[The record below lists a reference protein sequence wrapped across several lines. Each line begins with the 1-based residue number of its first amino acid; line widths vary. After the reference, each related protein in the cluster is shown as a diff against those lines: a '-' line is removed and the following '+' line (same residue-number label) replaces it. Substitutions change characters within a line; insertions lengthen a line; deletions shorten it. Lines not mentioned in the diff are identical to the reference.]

1 MRCPRAGYDV
11 GVDAPV
17 WERFADVVLAA
28 DAAVCRVVQGV
39 PPRDFAGLY
48 VGDDEV
54 DALLAALPGLD
65 GPTTEQ
71 VAPLR
76 ARLDPHVAA
85 ARAALHAWART
96 GDDDLAR
103 ACRYA
108 GARGPAAEVLAV
120 LLAVDLHP
128 QRQRLVAYVQD
139 SVQLPRP
146 TLAWVARVLGDDA
159 LRALA
164 PRGPLV
170 RSGLAVVVGDG
181 AWGTR
186 QCGVAPR
193 VAWAVRGD
201 ATLDPHLPAGAR
213 VVGAVGAPA
222 DAAAD
227 RTRTRRAPA
236 DQPPGAGALLLV
248 HGADPES
255 RRQAAAAALPG
266 TDLLVT
272 PLPES
277 DEAWAATVREA
288 TLRCA
293 ALVVEVDGRLG
304 RHDTEQL
311 DRAPHLALVLASARE
326 LPLDCL
332 PARPWREV
340 HVHDGE
346 ADDGDWQ
353 RRTGRPAPAGVRL
366 TREQLR
372 LVAGADG
379 GGPRGHDGGVAAGV
393 RRLAGG
399 HLDGVAARVHA
410 RRGWSDLVLPATPTD
425 QLHDLV
431 ARYRQRRTV
440 FGEWG
445 FPAVPSAGVVALFAG
460 PSGTGKTLAAE
471 VVAADL
477 GVDLYKVDLSA
488 VVSKYI
494 GETEKNLERVFSAA
508 ASGDMVL
515 FFDEADALFG
525 KRTDVSSS
533 HDRYAN
539 IEVAYLLQ
547 RLEVFDGLVV
557 LATNLQGN
565 IDDAFWRRIAVSVT
579 FAAPDEAER
588 RRIWERVFPA
598 TAPVEDVD
606 LDVLARRFKVT
617 GGVIRN
623 AALGAAFAAA
633 DEGGPITMGRVVRA
647 LQRELVKLG
656 HLSVVDPSDEL
667 RPTPVRAGG

>member
-1 MRCPRAGYDV
+1 M
-11 GVDAPV
+11 DAPA

-39 PPRDFAGLY
+39 PPRDFAGMY
-48 VGDDEV
+48 VGDEEV
-54 DALLAALPGLD
+54 DALLATLPGLD
-65 GPTTEQ
+65 GPAPER

-76 ARLDPHVAA
+76 ARLEPHVTA
-85 ARAALHAWART
+85 ARVALHAWVRT
-96 GDDDLAR
+96 GEDGLAR

-108 GARGPAAEVLAV
+108 GVRGVAAEVAAV

-170 RSGLAVVVGDG
+170 RAGLAVVGGEG

-186 QCGVAPR
+186 MCGVAPR
-193 VAWAVRGD
+193 VAWAARGD
-201 ATLDPHLPAGAR
+201 DTLDPDVPPGTRLRPAADAGSDAGAR
-213 VVGAVGAPA
+213 GRGAPA
-222 DAAAD
+222 PARPPAD
-227 RTRTRRAPA
+227 APA
-236 DQPPGAGALLLV
+236 GAGALLLV

-255 RRQAAAAALPG
+255 RRQAAASALPG
-266 TDLLVT
+266 ADLLVA
-272 PLPES
+272 PLPAS
-277 DEAWAATVREA
+277 PDAWGAVVREA

-293 ALVVEVDGRLG
+293 VLVVEVDGRLA
-304 RHDTEQL
+304 REDTEQL

-340 HVHDGE
+340 HVRDGE
-346 ADDGDWQ
+346 ADDVDWH
-353 RRTGRPAPAGVRL
+353 RRTGGPAPAGVRL

-372 LVAGADG
+372 LVAGPGAAAHPRAD
-379 GGPRGHDGGVAAGV
+379 DVAAGV

-410 RRGWSDLVLPATPTD
+410 RRGWEDLVLPVTPTG

-440 FGEWG
+440 FGSWG

-477 GVDLYKVDLSA
+477 GLDLYKVDLSA

-525 KRTDVSSS
+525 KRTDVASS

-547 RLEVFDGLVV
+547 RLEVFDGLVI

-579 FAAPDEAER
+579 FTAPDEVER

-598 TAPVEDVD
+598 AAPVDDVD
-606 LDVLARRFKVT
+606 LDLLARRFKVT

-633 DEGGPITMGRVVRA
+633 DEDGSITMARVVRA

-656 HLSVVDPSDEL
+656 HLSVVDPPDAPPDASA
-667 RPTPVRAGG
+667 RRVGG

>member
-1 MRCPRAGYDV
+1 M
-11 GVDAPV
+11 DAPV

-28 DAAVCRVVQGV
+28 DAALCRVVQGV

-48 VGDDEV
+48 VGDEEV
-54 DALLAALPGLD
+54 DALLAQLPGLD
-65 GPTTEQ
+65 GPAPER

-76 ARLDPHVAA
+76 ARLDPLVAA
-85 ARAALHAWART
+85 ARVALHAWART
-96 GDDDLAR
+96 ADDPLAR

-108 GARGPAAEVLAV
+108 GARGAAAEVLAV

-128 QRQRLVAYVQD
+128 QRQRLVAYAQD

-146 TLAWVARVLGDDA
+146 TLAWVARVLGEEA
-159 LRALA
+159 VRALA
-164 PRGPLV
+164 PRGALV
-170 RSGLAVVVGDG
+170 RAGLAVVGTEG
-181 AWGTR
+181 AWATR
-186 QCGVAPR
+186 MCGVAPR

-201 ATLDPHLPAGAR
+201 DALDPDVPAGTR
-213 VVGAVGAPA
+213 VVASAGIAGAAGPA
-222 DAAAD
+222 GHAGLRARAA
-227 RTRTRRAPA
+227 RPPA

-255 RRQAAAAALPG
+255 RRQAAADALPG
-266 TDLLVT
+266 AALVVA
-272 PLPES
+272 PLPTTP
-277 DEAWAATVREA
+277 EAWAATVREA

-293 ALVVEVDGRLG
+293 ALLVEVDGRLG
-304 RHDTEQL
+304 RDDTEQL

-332 PARPWREV
+332 PARTWREL
-340 HVHDGE
+340 HVRDGE
-346 ADDGDWQ
+346 ADDVDWR
-353 RRTGRPAPAGVRL
+353 RRTGGPAPAGVRL

-372 LVAGADG
+372 LVAGPDG
-379 GGPRGHDGGVAAGV
+379 AVAGGSDGVAAGV

-410 RRGWSDLVLPATPTD
+410 RRGWDDLVLPAAPTD

-440 FGEWG
+440 FGTWG

-477 GVDLYKVDLSA
+477 GLDLYKVDLSA

-525 KRTDVSSS
+525 KRTDVASS

-579 FAAPDEAER
+579 FASPDETER
-588 RRIWERVFPA
+588 RRIWQRVFPA
-598 TAPVEDVD
+598 AAPVEDVD

-633 DEGGPITMGRVVRA
+633 DDGGTITMGRVVRA
-647 LQRELVKLG
+647 LQGELVKLG
-656 HLSVVDPSDEL
+656 HLSVIDPDDV
-667 RPTPVRAGG
+667 RPARPSARVGG

>member
-1 MRCPRAGYDV
+1 MGPPRPGYDV
-11 GVDAPV
+11 GVDAPA

-65 GPTTEQ
+65 GPTPEQ
-71 VAPLR
+71 VAALR
-76 ARLDPHVAA
+76 GRLDPYVVA

-103 ACRYA
+103 ASRYA
-108 GARGPAAEVLAV
+108 GARGPAAEALAV

-146 TLAWVARVLGDDA
+146 TLAWVARVLGDEA
-159 LRALA
+159 VRALG

-170 RSGLAVVVGDG
+170 RSGLAVVGTDG
-181 AWGTR
+181 AWATR
-186 QCGVAPR
+186 MCGVAPR

-201 ATLDPHLPAGAR
+201 DALDPDVPAGTR
-213 VVGAVGAPA
+213 VV
-222 DAAAD
+222 AAARD
-227 RTRTRRAPA
+227 VTGRGGRARTPRPPG
-236 DQPPGAGALLLV
+236 DQPPGAGSLLLV

-255 RRQAAAAALPG
+255 RRQAAASVLAGA
-266 TDLLVT
+266 DLLVA
-272 PLPES
+272 PLPTTP
-277 DEAWAATVREA
+277 DAWAAAVREA

-293 ALVVEVDGRLG
+293 VLVVEVEGRLLPD
-304 RHDTEQL
+304 DTEHL

-340 HVHDGE
+340 HVRDGE
-346 ADDGDWQ
+346 ADDADWQ
-353 RRTGRPAPAGVRL
+353 RRTGSPAPAGVRL

-372 LVAGADG
+372 LVAGAGAGAAPAG
-379 GGPRGHDGGVAAGV
+379 GEGVAAGV

-410 RRGWSDLVLPATPTD
+410 RRGWQDLVLPPLPTG

-440 FGEWG
+440 FGAWG

-477 GVDLYKVDLSA
+477 GLDLYKVDLSA

-508 ASGDMVL
+508 TSGDMVL

-547 RLEVFDGLVV
+547 RLEVFDGLVI

-579 FAAPDEAER
+579 FAPPDEEER

-598 TAPVEDVD
+598 AAPVEDVD
-606 LDVLARRFKVT
+606 VALLARRFKVT

-633 DEGGPITMGRVVRA
+633 DEGAGITMRRVVRA

-656 HLSVVDPSDEL
+656 HLSVIDPDDE
-667 RPTPVRAGG
+667 PAGVPAARAGG

>member
-1 MRCPRAGYDV
+1 M
-11 GVDAPV
+11 DAPV

-54 DALLAALPGLD
+54 DALLMTLPGLD
-65 GPTTEQ
+65 GPLPEQ

-76 ARLDPHVAA
+76 ARLDPHVDA

-96 GDDDLAR
+96 GDDGLAR

-108 GARGPAAEVLAV
+108 GARGVAAEVLAV
-120 LLAVDLHP
+120 LLAADLHP
-128 QRQRLVAYVQD
+128 QRQRLLAYVQD

-146 TLAWVARVLGDDA
+146 TLAWVARVLGQEA
-159 LRALA
+159 VRALA

-170 RSGLAVVVGDG
+170 RAGLAVVGADG

-186 QCGVAPR
+186 MCGVAPR
-193 VAWAVRGD
+193 VAWAARGD
-201 ATLDPHLPAGAR
+201 DTLDPEVPAGTR
-213 VVGAVGAPA
+213 VVAADEGAGPGAVPGAAGRSATGRGARRPRPPA
-222 DAAAD
+222 D
-227 RTRTRRAPA
+227 RPA
-236 DQPPGAGALLLV
+236 GSGALLLV
-248 HGADPES
+248 NGADPES
-255 RRQAAAAALPG
+255 RRRTAAAALQG
-266 TDLLVT
+266 TELLVAA
-272 PLPES
+272 LPAS
-277 DEAWAATVREA
+277 VDAWHALVREA

-293 ALVVEVDGRLG
+293 ALVVEVDGRLTPD
-304 RHDTEQL
+304 DTEQL
-311 DRAPHLALVLASARE
+311 DRAGHLALVLASARE

-340 HVHDGE
+340 HVRDGE
-346 ADDGDWQ
+346 ADDGDWR
-353 RRTGRPAPAGVRL
+353 RRTGSPAPVGVRL

-372 LVAGADG
+372 LVAGAD
-379 GGPRGHDGGVAAGV
+379 RGTRNGAGGVVAGV

-410 RRGWSDLVLPATPTD
+410 RRGWDDLVLPATPTG
-425 QLHDLV
+425 QLRDLV

-440 FGEWG
+440 FGTWG

-477 GVDLYKVDLSA
+477 GLDLYKVDLSA

-547 RLEVFDGLVV
+547 RLEVFDGLVI

-579 FAAPDEAER
+579 FTSPDEAER
-588 RRIWERVFPA
+588 RRIWDRVFPA
-598 TAPVEDVD
+598 AAPVEDVD
-606 LDVLARRFKVT
+606 LDLLARRFKVT

-633 DEGGPITMGRVVRA
+633 DEGAGITMGRVVRA

-656 HLSVVDPSDEL
+656 HLSVVDPVDE
-667 RPTPVRAGG
+667 PVGAPAVRAGG

>member
-1 MRCPRAGYDV
+1 M
-11 GVDAPV
+11 DAPA

-48 VGDDEV
+48 VGDDDV
-54 DALLAALPGLD
+54 DALLATLPGLD
-65 GPTTEQ
+65 GPQPEH

-96 GDDDLAR
+96 GDDGLAR

-108 GARGPAAEVLAV
+108 GARGPAAEALAV
-120 LLAVDLHP
+120 LLATDLHP

-146 TLAWVARVLGDDA
+146 TLAWVARVLGADA
-159 LRALA
+159 VRALA

-170 RSGLAVVVGDG
+170 RAGLAVVGDEG
-181 AWGTR
+181 AWGAR
-186 QCGVAPR
+186 MCGVAPR
-193 VAWAVRGD
+193 VAWAARGED
-201 ATLDPHLPAGAR
+201 ALDPDVPAGTRVLPADEAGVR
-213 VVGAVGAPA
+213 RP
-222 DAAAD
+222 
-227 RTRTRRAPA
+227 RAPA
-236 DQPPGAGALLLV
+236 DRPAGSGALLLV

-255 RRQAAAAALPG
+255 RRRAAADALPG
-266 TDLLVT
+266 ADLLVA
-272 PLPES
+272 PLPAS
-277 DEAWAATVREA
+277 PDAWSALVREA

-293 ALVVEVDGRLG
+293 VLLVEVDGRLTPD
-304 RHDTEQL
+304 DTEHL
-311 DRAPHLALVLASARE
+311 DRAGHLALVLASARE

-332 PARPWREV
+332 PARPWREL
-340 HVHDGE
+340 HVRDGE
-346 ADDGDWQ
+346 ADDSDWQ
-353 RRTGRPAPAGVRL
+353 RRTGSPAPVGVRL

-372 LVAGADG
+372 LVAGAG
-379 GGPRGHDGGVAAGV
+379 GGARDGAGGVVAGV

-410 RRGWSDLVLPATPTD
+410 RRGWDDLVLPATPTG
-425 QLHDLV
+425 QLRDLV

-440 FGEWG
+440 FGTWG

-477 GVDLYKVDLSA
+477 GLDLYKVDLSA

-547 RLEVFDGLVV
+547 RLEVFDGLVI

-579 FAAPDEAER
+579 FAAPDETER

-598 TAPVEDVD
+598 AAPVEDVD
-606 LDVLARRFKVT
+606 LELLARRFKVT

-633 DEGGPITMGRVVRA
+633 DEGAGITMPRVVRA

-656 HLSVVDPSDEL
+656 HLSVVDPVDV
-667 RPTPVRAGG
+667 PADVPGVRAGG

>member
-1 MRCPRAGYDV
+1 M
-11 GVDAPV
+11 DAPA

-39 PPRDFAGLY
+39 PPRDFAGMY
-48 VGDDEV
+48 VGDDEI
-54 DALLAALPGLD
+54 DALLATLPGLD
-65 GPTTEQ
+65 GPVPAQ

-76 ARLDPHVAA
+76 ARLDPYVAEV
-85 ARAALHAWART
+85 RAALHAWART
-96 GDDDLAR
+96 GDDELAR

-108 GARGPAAEVLAV
+108 GARGVAAEVLAV

-159 LRALA
+159 VHALA

-170 RSGLAVVVGDG
+170 RAGLAVVVGDG

-186 QCGVAPR
+186 MCGVAPR
-193 VAWAVRGD
+193 VAWAARGD
-201 ATLDPHLPAGAR
+201 DTLDPDVPAGTRLLTADAGRTAAGAR
-213 VVGAVGAPA
+213 
-222 DAAAD
+222 
-227 RTRTRRAPA
+227 TRRRPPE
-236 DQPPGAGALLLV
+236 DQPPGAGGLLLV

-266 TDLLVT
+266 TDLLVA
-272 PLPES
+272 PLPAS
-277 DEAWAATVREA
+277 PEAWAALVREA

-293 ALVVEVDGRLG
+293 AVVVEVDGRLA
-304 RHDTEQL
+304 HDDTEHL
-311 DRAPHLALVLASARE
+311 DRSPHLALVLASARE

-340 HVHDGE
+340 HVRDGE
-346 ADDGDWQ
+346 ADDGDWR
-353 RRTGRPAPAGVRL
+353 RRTGSPAPAGVRL
-366 TREQLR
+366 SREQLR
-372 LVAGADG
+372 LASGAGTGAGTGAAGRAD
-379 GGPRGHDGGVAAGV
+379 GVAAGV

-399 HLDGVAARVHA
+399 HLDGVASRVHA
-410 RRGWSDLVLPATPTD
+410 RRGWDDLVLPVTPTG
-425 QLHDLV
+425 QLRDLV

-440 FGEWG
+440 FGTWG
-445 FPAVPSAGVVALFAG
+445 FPAVPSSGVVALFAG

-494 GETEKNLERVFSAA
+494 GETEKNLERVFTAA

-547 RLEVFDGLVV
+547 RLEVFDGLVI

-579 FAAPDEAER
+579 FTPPDEVER
-588 RRIWERVFPA
+588 RRIWQRVFPA
-598 TAPVEDVD
+598 AAPVEDVD

-633 DEGGPITMGRVVRA
+633 DEGGAITMGRVVRA

-656 HLSVVDPSDEL
+656 HLSVIDPADEPAGL
-667 RPTPVRAGG
+667 PAVRIGG

>member
-1 MRCPRAGYDV
+1 M
-11 GVDAPV
+11 DAPV

-28 DAAVCRVVQGV
+28 DAVVCRVVQGV

-54 DALLAALPGLD
+54 DALLATLPGLD
-65 GPTTEQ
+65 GPSPER
-71 VAPLR
+71 VAPVR

-85 ARAALHAWART
+85 ARAALHAWVRT

-108 GARGPAAEVLAV
+108 GVRGVAAEVLAV

-128 QRQRLVAYVQD
+128 QRQRLLAYVQD

-146 TLAWVARVLGDDA
+146 TLAWVARVLGDDGV
-159 LRALA
+159 RALA

-170 RSGLAVVVGDG
+170 RAGLVVVGAEG
-181 AWGTR
+181 AWATR
-186 QCGVAPR
+186 MCGVAPR
-193 VAWAVRGD
+193 VAWAARGD
-201 ATLDPHLPAGAR
+201 DALDPDVPAGTRALPAPPEGAQAA
-213 VVGAVGAPA
+213 GAG
-222 DAAAD
+222 
-227 RTRTRRAPA
+227 RGGGRRAPRPPG
-236 DQPPGAGALLLV
+236 DRPPGAGALLLV

-255 RRQAAAAALPG
+255 RRQAAASVLRGAG
-266 TDLLVT
+266 LLVT
-272 PLPES
+272 PLPTS
-277 DEAWAATVREA
+277 GEAWDALVREA
-288 TLRCA
+288 TLRSV
-293 ALVVEVDGRLG
+293 ALVVEVDGRLTPD
-304 RHDTEQL
+304 DTERL
-311 DRAPHLALVLASARE
+311 DRSPHLALVLASARE

-340 HVHDGE
+340 HVRDGE
-346 ADDGDWQ
+346 ADDADWQ
-353 RRTGRPAPAGVRL
+353 ARTGSPAPAGVRL

-372 LVAGADG
+372 LVAGADAG
-379 GGPRGHDGGVAAGV
+379 ASGRAGAGGVVAGV

-410 RRGWSDLVLPATPTD
+410 RRGWDDLVLPVAPTD
-425 QLHDLV
+425 QLRDLV

-440 FGEWG
+440 FGTWG

-477 GVDLYKVDLSA
+477 GLDLYKVDLSA

-579 FAAPDEAER
+579 FASPDEAER
-588 RRIWERVFPA
+588 RRIWERVFPSA
-598 TAPVEDVD
+598 APVEDVD
-606 LDVLARRFKVT
+606 LDLLARRFKVT

-633 DEGGPITMGRVVRA
+633 DEGAGITMGRVVRA

-656 HLSVVDPSDEL
+656 HLSVVDPVDE
-667 RPTPVRAGG
+667 PAGGPVVRAGG